1 MPDAI
6 AIWSNDGTI
15 ADHPHVPATPP
26 PPDQGWASALP
37 SSAST
42 GPVKAVA
49 VARSVRGIPRSGDMS
64 TEFNR
69 GRYCSVAGLQSL
81 PPSLG
86 DGVVTN

>member
-26 PPDQGWASALP
+26 PPDQGCASALP

-64 TEFNR
+64 TDSIVEDT
-69 GRYCSVAGLQSL
+69 VAL
-81 PPSLG
+81 
-86 DGVVTN
+86 VVYNPYHSRWVMEW

>member
-15 ADHPHVPATPP
+15 ADHPHVPATPS

-64 TEFNR
+64 TDSIVEDT
-69 GRYCSVAGLQSL
+69 VALL
-81 PPSLG
+81 VYNPYHPHW
-86 DGVVTN
+86 

>member
-64 TEFNR
+64 TDSIVEDT
-69 GRYCSVAGLQSL
+69 VALL
-81 PPSLG
+81 VYNPYHPHW
-86 DGVVTN
+86 VMEW